1 MIARL
6 FTALIAA
13 FVLGLGV
20 SSLSSVRAQAPGA
33 AAQKQDLARTKFK
46 ELTERMQRLMPE
58 LQASEPESSSLLR
71 AGLTFAQEK
80 KLQQRLDQAGEL
92 LKQERWDES
101 LVVLG
106 DLQADLGRLLELL
119 QNRNADLHKLLEEI
133 ARLEQWKNRVAEL
146 SKEQQAEKEASARTE
161 ALQEHLADLE
171 HKKARAEALMAQQ
184 QQLRDD
190 TNKLGVQAAADAT
203 QPLADKEEQLQ
214 QETDKLAKD
223 LERTEQKDAELKKAA
238 EKAGGKSG
246 EPKAGEPKEGEPKAG
261 EPKEGGQCSGSA
273 GKAAQSMGQA
283 QKQLGDKKP
292 ESSLKDQ
299 DHALQ
304 NLKQTLQELEKMT
317 EEARR
322 ELLKLPL
329 DQQAKAQE
337 KTQHA
342 TDTLAKEMEKAEE
355 PNENGESKPSPGK
368 QRVQQAV
375 PKQRAAAGQ
384 LKEYKPAKQKQQDA
398 KEDLEA
404 AQKELED
411 ALAQLRQQLA
421 DEVLRALEER
431 FTAML
436 ARQRELSAQ
445 TRTLHG
451 TRNNVLT
458 SSGDLPAAL
467 VAKIGELATG
477 EDELRGEAS
486 DALKLIEEDGT
497 TAIFGP
503 VTEQLRDDLAALV
516 TRIRTNETG
525 ARILLRWDTLDHP
538 YFPRSGLRGSA
549 ELFYGNRKTTLLNLS
564 LDDSSSRT
572 MAIADGAWSF
582 TKDTFLN
589 YQLRAG
595 GITKSHAD
603 NVIEDFNL
611 GGFLQLSGLRTNQ
624 LSGNYLAFGRVVGYH
639 QFATLPL
646 VGRAVYVGG
655 SIETGNTWDN
665 SNQISGNLRTAGSV
679 FVASD
684 TWLGPFYVGWGISS
698 GGQRSFYLYLGRI

>member
-6 FTALIAA
+6 STALIAA

-20 SSLSSVRAQAPGA
+20 PSLSSVRAQAPGA

-58 LQASEPESSSLLR
+58 LQASEPESGSLLR

-106 DLQADLGRLLELL
+106 DLQSDLGRLLELL

-133 ARLEQWKNRVAEL
+133 ARLEQWKNRVGEL
-146 SKEQQAEKEASARTE
+146 TKEQQAEKEASARTE

-171 HKKARAEALMAQQ
+171 QKKARAEALLAQQ

-190 TNKLGVQAAADAT
+190 TNKLGVQAAANAT
-203 QPLADKEEQLQ
+203 EPLAEKEAQLQ

-238 EKAGGKSG
+238 EKAAGKSG
-246 EPKAGEPKEGEPKAG
+246 EPKAGEPKAG

-342 TDTLAKEMEKAEE
+342 TDTLAKEMEQAEE

-404 AQKELED
+404 AQKELEE
-411 ALAQLRQQLA
+411 ALAQLRQQLV

-436 ARQRELSAQ
+436 AVQRELSAQ

-451 TRNNVLT
+451 TRNNVVLT
-458 SSGDLPAAL
+458 ASGELPSAL
-467 VAKIGELATG
+467 VAKIKALADGENGL
-477 EDELRGEAS
+477 EVEAG
-486 DALKLIEEDGT
+486 DALKLLEEDAT
-497 TAIFGP
+497 TAIFP
-503 VTEQLRDDLAALV
+503 PMVEELRDQLGSLGKRLAGNDTAEGTQDAQREVEELLTMLINALRKV
-516 TRIRTNETG
+516 IEQREGGQCKGQCNG
-525 ARILLRWDTLDHP
+525 KPPLV
-538 YFPRSGLRGSA
+538 PRSA
-549 ELFYGNRKTTLLNLS
+549 ELKMLRYLQERVNKSTKEFDER
-564 LDDSSSRT
+564 
-572 MAIADGAWSF
+572 DGAE
-582 TKDTFLN
+582 KN
-589 YQLRAG
+589 P
-595 GITKSHAD
+595 AD
-603 NVIEDFNL
+603 AEK
-611 GGFLQLSGLRTNQ
+611 
-624 LSGNYLAFGRVVGYH
+624 LAKKQAKVHDLMRRL
-639 QFATLPL
+639 ADKI
-646 VGRAVYVGG
+646 AKEE
-655 SIETGNTWDN
+655 SEE
-665 SNQISGNLRTAGSV
+665 
-679 FVASD
+679 
-684 TWLGPFYVGWGISS
+684 
-698 GGQRSFYLYLGRI
+698 GQ

>member
-20 SSLSSVRAQAPGA
+20 PSLSSVRAQAPGA

-80 KLQQRLDQAGEL
+80 KLQQRLEQAGEL

-106 DLQADLGRLLELL
+106 DLQSDLGRLLELL

-171 HKKARAEALMAQQ
+171 HKKARAEALLAQQ

-203 QPLADKEEQLQ
+203 EPLADKEAQLQ

-238 EKAGGKSG
+238 EKAAGKSG
-246 EPKAGEPKEGEPKAG
+246 EPKAGEPKAGEPKAGEPKAG

-404 AQKELED
+404 AQKELEE
-411 ALAQLRQQLA
+411 ALAQLRQQLV

-436 ARQRELSAQ
+436 AVQRELSAQ

-451 TRNNVLT
+451 TRNNVVLT
-458 SSGDLPAAL
+458 ASGELPSAL
-467 VAKIGELATG
+467 IAKIKALADGENGL
-477 EDELRGEAS
+477 EVEAG
-486 DALKLIEEDGT
+486 DALKLLEEDAT
-497 TAIFGP
+497 TAIFP
-503 VTEQLRDDLAALV
+503 PMVEELRDQLGALGKRLGTNDTAEGTQDAQREVEDLLAMLINALRKV
-516 TRIRTNETG
+516 IEQREGGQCKGQCNG
-525 ARILLRWDTLDHP
+525 KPPLV
-538 YFPRSGLRGSA
+538 PRSA
-549 ELFYGNRKTTLLNLS
+549 ELKMLRYLQERVNKSTKEFDER
-564 LDDSSSRT
+564 
-572 MAIADGAWSF
+572 DGAA
-582 TKDTFLN
+582 KNPED
-589 YQLRAG
+589 
-595 GITKSHAD
+595 AD
-603 NVIEDFNL
+603 K
-611 GGFLQLSGLRTNQ
+611 
-624 LSGNYLAFGRVVGYH
+624 LAKKQAKVHDLMRRL
-639 QFATLPL
+639 ADKI
-646 VGRAVYVGG
+646 AKEE
-655 SIETGNTWDN
+655 SEE
-665 SNQISGNLRTAGSV
+665 
-679 FVASD
+679 
-684 TWLGPFYVGWGISS
+684 
-698 GGQRSFYLYLGRI
+698 GQ

>member
-13 FVLGLGV
+13 LLLGLCV
-20 SSLSSVRAQAPGA
+20 PSLSSVRAQAPGA

-146 SKEQQAEKEASARTE
+146 TKEQQAEKEASARTE

-171 HKKARAEALMAQQ
+171 HKKARAEALLAQQ

-203 QPLADKEEQLQ
+203 QPLAEKEAFLQ

-238 EKAGGKSG
+238 EKAAGKSGESKAG
-246 EPKAGEPKEGEPKAG
+246 EPKAGEPKEGEPKSG

-273 GKAAQSMGQA
+273 GKAAQSMEKA

-342 TDTLAKEMEKAEE
+342 TDTLAKEMEQAEE

-404 AQKELED
+404 AQKELEE
-411 ALAQLRQQLA
+411 ALAQLRQQLV

-436 ARQRELSAQ
+436 AVQRELSAQ
-445 TRTLHG
+445 TKTLHG
-451 TRNNVLT
+451 TRSSVVLT
-458 SSGDLPAAL
+458 ASGELPSAL
-467 VAKIGELATG
+467 IAKIKALADGENGL
-477 EDELRGEAS
+477 EVEAG
-486 DALKLIEEDGT
+486 DALKLLEEDAT
-497 TAIFGP
+497 TAIFP
-503 VTEQLRDDLAALV
+503 PMVEELRDQLSALGK
-516 TRIRTNETG
+516 RLTG
-525 ARILLRWDTLDHP
+525 NDTAEGTQDAQREVEELLTMLINALRKVIEQREGGQCKGQCNGKPPLV
-538 YFPRSGLRGSA
+538 PRSA
-549 ELFYGNRKTTLLNLS
+549 ELKMLRYLQERVNKSTKEFDER
-564 LDDSSSRT
+564 
-572 MAIADGAWSF
+572 DGAA
-582 TKDTFLN
+582 KN
-589 YQLRAG
+589 A
-595 GITKSHAD
+595 AD
-603 NVIEDFNL
+603 ADK
-611 GGFLQLSGLRTNQ
+611 
-624 LSGNYLAFGRVVGYH
+624 LAKKQAKVHDLMRRL
-639 QFATLPL
+639 ADKI
-646 VGRAVYVGG
+646 AKEE
-655 SIETGNTWDN
+655 SEE
-665 SNQISGNLRTAGSV
+665 
-679 FVASD
+679 
-684 TWLGPFYVGWGISS
+684 
-698 GGQRSFYLYLGRI
+698 GQ

>member
-6 FTALIAA
+6 FPVLIAA
-13 FVLGLGV
+13 LLLGLGV
-20 SSLSSVRAQAPGA
+20 PSLSSVRAQAPGA

-106 DLQADLGRLLELL
+106 DLQTDLGRLLELL

-133 ARLEQWKNRVAEL
+133 AQLEQWKNRVAEL
-146 SKEQQAEKEASARTE
+146 TKEQQAEKEASARTE

-171 HKKARAEALMAQQ
+171 HKKARAEALLAQQ

-203 QPLADKEEQLQ
+203 QPLAEKEAQLQ

-238 EKAGGKSG
+238 EKAAGKSGEPKDG
-246 EPKAGEPKEGEPKAG
+246 EPKAGEPKDGESTAG
-261 EPKEGGQCSGSA
+261 QPKEGGQCSGSA

-342 TDTLAKEMEKAEE
+342 TDTLAKEMEQAEE

-368 QRVQQAV
+368 NRVQQAV

-404 AQKELED
+404 AQKELEE
-411 ALAQLRQQLA
+411 ALAQLRQQLV

-436 ARQRELSAQ
+436 AVQRELSAQ
-445 TRTLHG
+445 TKTLHG
-451 TRNNVLT
+451 TRSNVVLT
-458 SSGDLPAAL
+458 ASGELPSAL
-467 VAKIGELATG
+467 VAKIKALADGENGL
-477 EDELRGEAS
+477 EVEAA
-486 DALKLIEEDGT
+486 DALKLLEEDAT
-497 TAIFGP
+497 TAIFP
-503 VTEQLRDDLAALV
+503 PMVEELRDQLSALGKRLAGNDTAEGTQDAQREVEELLTMLINALRKV
-516 TRIRTNETG
+516 IEQREGGQCKGQCNG
-525 ARILLRWDTLDHP
+525 KPPLV
-538 YFPRSGLRGSA
+538 PRSA
-549 ELFYGNRKTTLLNLS
+549 ELKMLRYLQERVNKSTKEFDER
-564 LDDSSSRT
+564 
-572 MAIADGAWSF
+572 DGAA
-582 TKDTFLN
+582 KN
-589 YQLRAG
+589 A
-595 GITKSHAD
+595 AD
-603 NVIEDFNL
+603 ADK
-611 GGFLQLSGLRTNQ
+611 
-624 LSGNYLAFGRVVGYH
+624 LAKKQAKVHDLMRRL
-639 QFATLPL
+639 ADKI
-646 VGRAVYVGG
+646 AKEE
-655 SIETGNTWDN
+655 SEE
-665 SNQISGNLRTAGSV
+665 
-679 FVASD
+679 
-684 TWLGPFYVGWGISS
+684 
-698 GGQRSFYLYLGRI
+698 GQ

>member
-133 ARLEQWKNRVAEL
+133 AQLEQWKNRVAEL

-368 QRVQQAV
+368 NRVQQAV

-398 KEDLEA
+398 KEDLDA
-404 AQKELED
+404 AQKELEE
-411 ALAQLRQQLA
+411 ALAQLRQQLV

-436 ARQRELSAQ
+436 AVQRELSAQ
-445 TRTLHG
+445 TKTLHG
-451 TRNNVLT
+451 TRNNVVLT
-458 SSGDLPAAL
+458 ASGELPSAL
-467 VAKIGELATG
+467 IAKIKALADGENGL
-477 EDELRGEAS
+477 EVEAG
-486 DALKLIEEDGT
+486 DALKLLEEDAT
-497 TAIFGP
+497 TAIFP
-503 VTEQLRDDLAALV
+503 PMVEELRDQLGALGK
-516 TRIRTNETG
+516 RLGTNDTAEGTQD
-525 ARILLRWDTLDHP
+525 AQREVEELLTMLINALRKVIEQREGGQCKGQCNGKPPLV
-538 YFPRSGLRGSA
+538 PRSA
-549 ELFYGNRKTTLLNLS
+549 ELKMLRYLQERVNKATTEF
-564 LDDSSSRT
+564 DER
-572 MAIADGAWSF
+572 DGAA
-582 TKDTFLN
+582 KN
-589 YQLRAG
+589 A
-595 GITKSHAD
+595 AD
-603 NVIEDFNL
+603 ADK
-611 GGFLQLSGLRTNQ
+611 
-624 LSGNYLAFGRVVGYH
+624 LAKKQAKVHDLMRRL
-639 QFATLPL
+639 ADKI
-646 VGRAVYVGG
+646 AKE
-655 SIETGNTWDN
+655 ETEE
-665 SNQISGNLRTAGSV
+665 
-679 FVASD
+679 
-684 TWLGPFYVGWGISS
+684 
-698 GGQRSFYLYLGRI
+698 GQ